1 MIEIDHDGTRSP
13 LIRRIITSVLSV
25 ALVALVFTAGYAM
38 GSGFSPQL
46 LFASKGPAAAPEV
59 QAQTGADNLT
69 DEEFEIFW
77 EVWDT
82 VEDRFYYDLPDER
95 TRVYGAIN
103 GLIESLGDEHSG
115 FVDPESAE
123 FMRQRLSGTFE
134 GIGAVVETAP
144 EGGVY
149 ILRVLDNS
157 PADKAGLLAGDI
169 IIEADGIDLT
179 EKTLDE
185 GVQLIRGPAGTP
197 VNLTVLRQGE
207 SELLSITVIRG
218 RIEFPTVEY
227 EMLEGDI
234 GYVALFDFYSLAT
247 DRTRDAL
254 RTLTRQGAKAIIFDL
269 RGNGGGYLDQAIDV
283 ADLFLDSGIV
293 LIQRDVDGNY
303 IEYTSRSGDLA
314 EDIPLVVLVDQN
326 SASASEIV
334 AGAIRDR
341 ERGILIGVTTFG
353 KGSVQTLYDLSD
365 GSILRLT
372 TANWYTPNDLSIS
385 EAGIEPDI
393 VIEPQSPEEIEQGA
407 PRVDIQLE
415 AAIEYLRGEL
425 NPGNNGQQ
433 GKD

>member
-1 MIEIDHDGTRSP
+1 MAEIDRSSGRSP
-13 LIRRIITSVLSV
+13 LINRIITSMLVV
-25 ALVALVFTAGYAM
+25 ILVALVFTAGYAM
-38 GSGFSPQL
+38 GSGFGPQL
-46 LFASKGPAAAPEV
+46 SFASNGPAAALEP
-59 QAQTGADNLT
+59 QPQTGTGKQT
-69 DEEFEIFW
+69 DEEFEVFW

-82 VEDRFYYDLPDER
+82 VESRFYYDLPDEQ

-115 FVDPESAE
+115 FVDPESAD
-123 FMRQRLSGTFE
+123 FMRERLSGTFE

-169 IIEADGIDLT
+169 IIEADGVDLT

-207 SELLSITVIRG
+207 SELLSITVLRG

-269 RGNGGGYLDQAIDV
+269 RGNGGGYLNQAIDV
-283 ADLFLDSGIV
+283 ADLFLDRGIV

-341 ERGILIGVTTFG
+341 ERGTLIGVTTFG

-393 VIEPQSPEEIEQGA
+393 VVEPQSPEEIEQGA
-407 PRVDIQLE
+407 PRVDTQLE